1 MFLQDDIHPRSLL
14 QLSCDLNPYL
24 LQLFFYLVHLGIGF
38 IAFRISAPT
47 GFQDH
52 GLACIFRTSAD

>member
-1 MFLQDDIHPRSLL
+1 
-14 QLSCDLNPYL
+14 
-24 LQLFFYLVHLGIGF
+24 LFFYLVHLGIGF